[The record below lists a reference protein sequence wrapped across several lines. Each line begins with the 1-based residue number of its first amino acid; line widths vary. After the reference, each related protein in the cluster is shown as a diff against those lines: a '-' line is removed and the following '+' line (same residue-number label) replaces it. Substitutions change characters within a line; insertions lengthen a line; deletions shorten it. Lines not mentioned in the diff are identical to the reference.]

1 MDIERD
7 PTAPISPPP
16 DSGSTP
22 QSTEPWRAP
31 SDHPEPWARG
41 KTAEEILGIGT
52 QAIAA
57 LRQLANQPTPQPV
70 TQAPAAPAPFN
81 QPLQSDDDIV
91 TAGQLRGIMGA
102 VMPQLQQIQTQ
113 TTQLAQYALN
123 NIRSA
128 YPKEFARWEPEIMSQ
143 ILPLPRE
150 QWTLDN
156 LRMAVDLVR
165 GRHIEDL
172 ATDRAR
178 ELAANQGLTLRT
190 DGNPYSSGPQD
201 KSLSLESE
209 KLPSD
214 FRDRLAKQGI
224 SEATVREFC
233 AKTGMSLEQWFKNAE
248 KLGSAVMGG
257 R

>member
-1 MDIERD
+1 MDIEHD
-7 PTAPISPPP
+7 PTAPITPPTA
-16 DSGSTP
+16 SGSTP
-22 QSTEPWRAP
+22 QTTEPWRAP

-57 LRQLANQPTPQPV
+57 LRQLASQPTPQTV
-70 TQAPAAPAPFN
+70 TNPAPQASN
-81 QPLQSDDDIV
+81 QQPLRDDDDIV
-91 TAGQLRGIMGA
+91 TAGQLRNIMGA

-113 TTQLAQYALN
+113 TSQLAQYALN
-123 NIRSA
+123 QVRAS

-190 DGNPYSSGPQD
+190 DGNPYSSAPLD

-209 KLPSD
+209 KLPTD
-214 FRDRLAKQGI
+214 FRERLAKQGI

-248 KLGSAVMGG
+248 KMGSAVMGG